1 MWLEASLWQE
11 EALSRESDRRCCR
24 SSVAQIT
31 TLDFSLFFSFFHF
44 FSFLPHFWIQWFFF
58 PMKSQFFRQLVKY
71 FLEDM
76 FCFLRIIGNFKAL
89 VFQYWRSHPCICGR
103 QKLWFITLGFWKSVS
118 LRLTFFSYY
127 YLRHVSNIIHRLI
140 SKSAFFKASE
150 TTLSKCTSLKQMN
163 YRQRHSQR
171 KNIFNTNN
179 CLNKIMW
186 INFIVYIIL
195 YIKWTF
201 SEFCKSVNH
210 NLILIK
216 LQMY

>member
-1 MWLEASLWQE
+1 MSEIFLFLFEMWLEASLWRQE
-11 EALSRESDRRCCR
+11 SLSRESGRRCCR

-31 TLDFSLFFSFFHF
+31 SLDFSLLFFP
-44 FSFLPHFWIQWFFF
+44 FSFLSCHTSGSNVFF
-58 PMKSQFFRQLVKY
+58 SRWSHIFFRQLVKY

-76 FCFLRIIGNFKAL
+76 FCFLRIIGNFKAH

-150 TTLSKCTSLKQMN
+150 TMLSKCTSLKQMK
-163 YRQRHSQR
+163 YRQCHSLR
-171 KNIFNTNN
+171 K
-179 CLNKIMW
+179 KIS
-186 INFIVYIIL
+186 Y
-195 YIKWTF
+195 
-201 SEFCKSVNH
+201 
-210 NLILIK
+210 
-216 LQMY
+216 